1 MQCEECS
8 PHIFCSKKGCTQG
21 NCTECADNDDDDE
34 WAVKL
39 CYACDSSVCPEHFL
53 SELTVGACE
62 GCDERALPL
71 IMKKRNAS
79 LDELNELKKVLGHTD
94 KFVTDDDDDIS
105 KLVEEQKKLQSHFD
119 ELYSSATPDEKKKFD
134 ERNHV
139 WV

>member
-1 MQCEECS
+1 M
-8 PHIFCSKKGCTQG
+8 
-21 NCTECADNDDDDE
+21 
-34 WAVKL
+34 
-39 CYACDSSVCPEHFL
+39 
-53 SELTVGACE
+53 
-62 GCDERALPL
+62 
-71 IMKKRNAS
+71 
-79 LDELNELKKVLGHTD
+79 LGHTD